1 MQTLCEHPYRV
12 VISMAGAVRQS
23 SDDTAEW
30 QLRRLAADLARAV
43 FDLDARMR
51 AGLTPSSAWRP
62 PFEYPDMS
70 SEQAH
75 AGNS

>member
-1 MQTLCEHPYRV
+1 MQTHCEHPYRT

-23 SDDTAEW
+23 SDDTTEW

-51 AGLTPSSAWRP
+51 AGLTSPSAWRP
-62 PFEYPDMS
+62 PFEYPDAS
-70 SEQAH
+70 AEQAH
-75 AGNS
+75 TENP